1 MNYTLK
7 FVLVSKVLVLPI
19 LCQISIDIGIGNTF
33 KSKYWYWYSQYFYKV
48 LLTTLDFSSF
58 IVKIVQNTTNLGTL
72 SPF

>member
-33 KSKYWYWYSQYFYKV
+33 KSKYWYWYCQYFYKV